1 MKRYIL
7 RRHIDR
13 FAPGADVTDAY
24 PVEELEKWASE
35 GMARVVEV
43 EEPPVALDD
52 LAPTNEEPVTA
63 PVEPVAPVAA
73 SRKRSK

>member
-24 PVEELEKWASE
+24 PVEELEKWAGE
-35 GMARVVEV
+35 GMARVV
-43 EEPPVALDD
+43 EPPVALDD